1 MGTNEISADELV
13 ARLTKIYGAAFDAV
27 ARDYTLDSPRK
38 AGIVAVLEFL
48 TATSRLVSADDIRLT
63 TVRRADVITVANAA
77 LQYGDSTLGEAA
89 HRILSQFPITGT
101 VNPTTEPDDT
111 DTEQRTESESF
122 SFLNELAGAFR
133 HGEANPRPSHFPV
146 LEGIRAVLAH
156 LHSAGRLLS
165 ADEQRPTAEQVE
177 NVRTARK
184 TLRGYR
190 NYERHHVNQLIA
202 AVDALFPATEPA
214 EAKGGTIISGLIDC
228 HASYTL
234 TAEEYADFLN
244 VIWEGRGDYSS
255 RDRLREKFPTSEHD
269 EARLQRKSALA
280 SSDGDCFD
288 VCEGH
293 PAGMTMAHIHHHE
306 AEPPAPAEPAEEE
319 TKAGPWTVQLPEGMT
334 LEQWIESLP
343 DEAPGLLAAVREVR
357 ERLGISS
364 PVVPA
369 PTETGPWQ
377 RIEDVPEGV
386 FVVAS
391 GAVYVGGPVWRTSGL
406 RDGVNRSA
414 PFFESVEEQP

>member
-177 NVRTARK
+177 NVRTARIFK
-184 TLRGYR
+184 SY
-190 NYERHHVNQLIA
+190 
-202 AVDALFPATEPA
+202 
-214 EAKGGTIISGLIDC
+214 IS
-228 HASYTL
+228 
-234 TAEEYADFLN
+234 
-244 VIWEGRGDYSS
+244 
-255 RDRLREKFPTSEHD
+255 
-269 EARLQRKSALA
+269 Q
-280 SSDGDCFD
+280 
-288 VCEGH
+288 
-293 PAGMTMAHIHHHE
+293 
-306 AEPPAPAEPAEEE
+306 
-319 TKAGPWTVQLPEGMT
+319 
-334 LEQWIESLP
+334 
-343 DEAPGLLAAVREVR
+343 
-357 ERLGISS
+357 
-364 PVVPA
+364 
-369 PTETGPWQ
+369 
-377 RIEDVPEGV
+377 
-386 FVVAS
+386 
-391 GAVYVGGPVWRTSGL
+391 
-406 RDGVNRSA
+406 
-414 PFFESVEEQP
+414 